1 MVKRSEQYKNNQRQI
16 QLKKG
21 DFWAVYQFKKR
32 FSSDELPELSFWDF
46 KKELSVF
53 LKDPEKSKYSELFL
67 ELSNELEIIKK
78 R

>member
-1 MVKRSEQYKNNQRQI
+1 MVKRSESYKENQRQI
-16 QLKKG
+16 QTKKG

-32 FSSDELPELSFWDF
+32 FTPEALPELDFWTF

-53 LKDPEKSKYSELFL
+53 LKEPEKSKYIELFL
-67 ELSNELEIIKK
+67 AIQNELEIMKK